1 MGCLTLTTQRKGG
14 ARLTSDRVGGAS
26 LLTNRIGGLDIN
38 VALVC
43 PVGLGNWEYL
53 EVDDGLLL
61 TNEGEKFLVKK
72 QKD

>member
-1 MGCLTLTTQRKGG
+1 M
-14 ARLTSDRVGGAS
+14 
-26 LLTNRIGGLDIN
+26 TNRIGGLDIN